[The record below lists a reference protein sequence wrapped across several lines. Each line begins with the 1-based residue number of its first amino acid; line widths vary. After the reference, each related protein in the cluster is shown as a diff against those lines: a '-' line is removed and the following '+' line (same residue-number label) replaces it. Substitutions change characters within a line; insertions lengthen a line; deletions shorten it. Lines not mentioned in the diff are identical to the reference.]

1 MGGTVLATVTQLGG
15 IFPVATWATLGG
27 LAAYRFLT
35 PDNKSGNNGDNN
47 DHNPESKGKKSNI
60 RKVVHM
66 GKRMIGEIA
75 KAAPITVLF
84 HTVGIDA
91 LTL

>member
-1 MGGTVLATVTQLGG
+1 M
-15 IFPVATWATLGG
+15 

-35 PDNKSGNNGDNN
+35 PGHNVRKIDEVVMVEKTQTRTRKAVSMVKSIAR
-47 DHNPESKGKKSNI
+47 EL
-60 RKVVHM
+60 
-66 GKRMIGEIA
+66 A

-91 LTL
+91 LSL